1 MERESLLA
9 ILIMLAGGLLLQA
22 FASWPPRA
30 LSGAGPAELERASW
44 RRLWY
49 PVVPALI
56 IAAWLCGWALTEP
69 DPVPGPLG
77 PWTLI
82 FAASPFALLFGRA
95 ATRGLWALVRSP
107 GECGVSTIGL
117 VQPQVLFSPFLAK
130 QLDDSVIRAALAHE
144 RAHALHRD
152 PLRIFLAQLITDLQW
167 PWPAAPR
174 RLEAWL
180 DALELARD
188 DEARAEGVDGADLAA
203 AVLASVR
210 FLQRVGSQRDIDL
223 RGTQVAHAR
232 LIGDSRTLRER
243 VSRLLA
249 PLSAG
254 VSDGPGGIRLL
265 GRAERLLVSALL
277 VALALGAAF
286 GGHVVNSLLAL
297 TS

>member
-1 MERESLLA
+1 MERESLLS

-22 FASWPPRA
+22 FASWPWRTP
-30 LSGAGPAELERASW
+30 SGAGPAELERASW
-44 RRLWY
+44 LRLWY
-49 PVVPALI
+49 PVIPALV
-56 IAAWLCGWALTEP
+56 IAAWLCGWALTQP

-82 FAASPFALLFGRA
+82 CAAAPFALLFGRA
-95 ATRGLWALVRSP
+95 ATRGLWALMRSP

-167 PWPAAPR
+167 PWPAAQR

-210 FLQRVGSQRDIDL
+210 FLKRVGSQRDTGL

-249 PLSAG
+249 PLPEAVRG
-254 VSDGPGGIRLL
+254 GPGGIPRF
-265 GRAERLLVSALL
+265 GRAELVLVSVLL
-277 VALALGAAF
+277 TALALGVVF